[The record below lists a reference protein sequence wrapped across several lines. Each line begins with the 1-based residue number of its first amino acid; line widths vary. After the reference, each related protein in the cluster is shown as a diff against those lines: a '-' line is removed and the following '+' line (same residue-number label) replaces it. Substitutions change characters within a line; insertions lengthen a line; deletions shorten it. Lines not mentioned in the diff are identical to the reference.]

1 MVEFRLDIMTLLV
14 LLILGYLMLA
24 ILLML
29 HESPVTS
36 KRAVRVWT
44 LAQSLKAVGAFG
56 VLVAFTLD
64 NTPIRIGFNL
74 FLIFGFAL
82 EFAAYQVYTKHQRPY
97 LIPMYLGT
105 LASMVFLAGGFF
117 ESPWQGQYWA
127 ATAALSFGV
136 MSAGAAYVLF
146 RWSTAQTHRSAY
158 VAILIA
164 VNFMNFVISAIRAW
178 YAVIIDG
185 HNFVTPVLT
194 NELMFLWNYVL
205 LLLNGIGFILLLK
218 EQSDR
223 LMADLTIRDPLTGL
237 FNRRHFDTELRLEI
251 SRFERGQS
259 SFALAMIDLDH
270 FKQINDLHG
279 HQTGDWILT
288 EFGQFMQKQCRD
300 IDIFA
305 RIGGEEFALI
315 LPNASMA
322 QAKEKLESLQH
333 QLTNHEFVHRGK
345 RIRITFSAGVTDS
358 NCSHEFDGLMMQ
370 ADDALYEAK
379 ANGRDSVCGWR
390 FSNPSGLAT
399 ASE

>member
-1 MVEFRLDIMTLLV
+1 MIDFRLDIMTLLV
-14 LLILGYLMLA
+14 MLILGYLMLA
-24 ILLML
+24 VLLLL
-29 HESPVTS
+29 HESPVTT

-44 LAQSLKAVGAFG
+44 LAQSSKALGAFG
-56 VLVAFTLD
+56 VLVAFALD

-74 FLIFGFAL
+74 FIIIGFSL
-82 EFAAYQVYTKHQRPY
+82 EFAAYQLYTKHKSPF
-97 LIPMYLGT
+97 LLPLS
-105 LASMVFLAGGFF
+105 LALFASLVFLAGSFF

-136 MSAGAAYVLF
+136 MSAGGAYVLF

-223 LMADLTIRDPLTGL
+223 QMADLTIRDPLTGL
-237 FNRRHFDTELRLEI
+237 YNRRHFDAELRLEI

-270 FKQINDLHG
+270 FKQINDVYG

-300 IDIFA
+300 VDVFA

-315 LPNASMA
+315 LPNATLA
-322 QAKEKLESLQH
+322 QAVEKLESLQH
-333 QLTNHEFVHRGK
+333 KLTNYEFLYRGK

-358 NCSHEFDGLMMQ
+358 SLSQDFDGLMMQ

-379 ANGRDSVCGWR
+379 ANGRDTVFGFHQR
-390 FSNPSGLAT
+390 PSLD
-399 ASE
+399 